1 MYPKNIDSLNKYLL
15 FGHPYVLDIA
25 LETGDIVVNKTD
37 QAASL
42 VKVTKC
48 FDQFTLLPAGHCLPT
63 FPHPS

>member
-25 LETGDIVVNKTD
+25 LEAGDIVVNKTD

-42 VKVTKC
+42 VKVKV
-48 FDQFTLLPAGHCLPT
+48 F
-63 FPHPS
+63 

>member
-1 MYPKNIDSLNKYLL
+1 MCPNINSLNKYLL

-37 QAASL
+37 QAASF

-48 FDQFTLLPAGHCLPT
+48 FSSLLPTGHCLPT
-63 FPHPS
+63 FSHP

>member
-1 MYPKNIDSLNKYLL
+1 MCPNINSLNKYLL

-37 QAASL
+37 QAAGF

-48 FDQFTLLPAGHCLPT
+48 FYQFTLLPTGHCLPT
-63 FPHPS
+63 FSHPS